1 MTFEQV
7 KQELFE
13 LEEKA
18 ATPICDDIKLRT
30 TLDDLLARIKDNIGW
45 YIQHDIATA
54 KNFKKWFGVKFLEA
68 KSVYITGTH
77 ELELVEQDIMIV
89 VLGRAHATIKARYNC
104 GHNIILGENSSAAV
118 IAQNSTSIG
127 IDTYK
132 SSYVS
137 VWAKNDS
144 IVRILTSD
152 ESSVTAQVADSTA
165 TVKIN

>member
-7 KQELFE
+7 RQELSDLTQKAEKPIYDDLE
-13 LEEKA
+13 LYTA
-18 ATPICDDIKLRT
+18 
-30 TLDDLLARIKDNIGW
+30 LDDLLARIKDNIGW

-89 VLGRAHATIKARYNC
+89 VLGRAHATIKAKYNC
-104 GHNIILGENSSAAV
+104 GHNIILGENSSASV

-144 IVRILTSD
+144 GLRVRTFD
-152 ESSVTAQVADSTA
+152 ESSVTAQVVDSTA